1 MDLELMFPSI
11 ISLRTANLK
20 KWTKLFTNLLAL
32 VLAYSILILTSV
44 TYIPLCISFVLREHY
59 FSYISVLHHHAH
71 TISLTSLQLHHHTFL
86 IKLTSLQLHH
96 LTFLIKFTSITLLHH
111 YYFPCT
117 KLIISPNSITLY
129 TLIIALYHSRILSI
143 SPMTIHLQ
151 IPSDANFSHSVL
163 TFVSSFCKYF
173 LTSVWNN
180 IWDPSKL
187 LLLCGDVETIPGL
200 QPIDKSLVFC
210 SICSSEINQG
220 VEQDTAITCSDH
232 NCNAQCQQ
240 LQKADKTPFI
250 DGCATVQKDRNNIHR
265 GGLLLV
271 IWTRIT
277 FEKLLSFEQAGME
290 ILSICLRK
298 TKSTW
303 IEHCNVYL
311 PSTST
316 QHNSFNPSL
325 IKQGPSSLI
334 LVDLNDH
341 SQMWD
346 LLQSQ
351 DQRDNE
357 ILESILDN
365 DQHILTDGSATWTSQ
380 IAGNDSTSDISLCGC
395 NWSAKTS
402 SILEAP
408 IGSSDHLPILVEI
421 NHKICY

>member
-1 MDLELMFPSI
+1 MFPSI

-59 FSYISVLHHHAH
+59 FSYISVLHHYAH

-210 SICSSEINQG
+210 SICSSEINRGLNKIRQLR
-220 VEQDTAITCSDH
+220 VQTKTVMHNVNSCKRQIRLHSLTAALPSKKIET
-232 NCNAQCQQ
+232 
-240 LQKADKTPFI
+240 TFI
-250 DGCATVQKDRNNIHR
+250 EV
-265 GGLLLV
+265 V
-271 IWTRIT
+271 
-277 FEKLLSFEQAGME
+277 FSFLSELGSPLKNYC
-290 ILSICLRK
+290 LSNKQVWRF
-298 TKSTW
+298 
-303 IEHCNVYL
+303 YL
-311 PSTST
+311 PKE
-316 QHNSFNPSL
+316 N
-325 IKQGPSSLI
+325 
-334 LVDLNDH
+334 
-341 SQMWD
+341 
-346 LLQSQ
+346 
-351 DQRDNE
+351 
-357 ILESILDN
+357 
-365 DQHILTDGSATWTSQ
+365 
-380 IAGNDSTSDISLCGC
+380 
-395 NWSAKTS
+395 
-402 SILEAP
+402 
-408 IGSSDHLPILVEI
+408 
-421 NHKICY
+421 